1 MSITVQIYL
10 INLMWLLWTL
20 RNMEE
25 SSTGVEALKLFSV
38 MWKRGNSSSSSSSS
52 KNNNDNNNNN
62 KTRKTKF

>member
-1 MSITVQIYL
+1 MQCMSITVKIYL

-38 MWKRGNSSSSSSSS
+38 MWKRGNSS
-52 KNNNDNNNNN
+52 NNNNNNNN
-62 KTRKTKF
+62 KTRKTNF